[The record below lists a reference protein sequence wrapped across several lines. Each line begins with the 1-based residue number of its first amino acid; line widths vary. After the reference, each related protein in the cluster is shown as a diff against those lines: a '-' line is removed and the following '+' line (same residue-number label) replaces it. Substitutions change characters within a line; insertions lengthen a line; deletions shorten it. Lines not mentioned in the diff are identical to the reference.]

1 MTIRNFVKEIW
12 DARLM
17 QHLDDALVFRV
28 LCNTD
33 YEGEIRQQGDTVHVN
48 QIGDITISPYAPGKT
63 TITVEQLKSVQSIL
77 TVDQGHYYAFGVG
90 DVDKVQATPNLTDL
104 AALRAAFGLAHVIDS
119 YVASFYSQAGA
130 SITSH
135 GSTAVNS
142 GNVIGLIGYVGQ
154 VMDENNV
161 PTDGRWGVV
170 PPWFALS
177 LGLANILKR
186 TENVDLI
193 KTGYI
198 GSAPT
203 LGFDFYMSNNIVT
216 TGTAPDYT
224 SKLMFGRKP
233 AMTFAQQVLENEA
246 YRSHEDFSDVVR
258 GLLVYGA
265 KVMDPRQLVS
275 MTAVYTTEIGI

>member
-1 MTIRNFVKEIW
+1 MSTKNFVPELW

-17 QHLDDALVFRV
+17 EHLDDALVFKA

-33 YEGEIRQQGDTVHVN
+33 YEGEITAQGNTVHVN

-63 TITVEQLKSVQSIL
+63 TITVEHLKSVQTVL
-77 TVDQGHYYAFGVG
+77 TVDQGHYYAFGVE
-90 DVDKVQATPNLTDL
+90 DVDKVQSTPNLL
-104 AALRAAFGLAHVIDS
+104 EQAADRAAFGLGHVIDS
-119 YVASFYSQAGA
+119 YVANLYTQAGA

-142 GNVIGLIGYVGQ
+142 GNVIGLIGYVAQ
-154 VMDENNV
+154 LMNENNV
-161 PTDGRWGVV
+161 PNEGRWGVV

-177 LGLANILKR
+177 LTLANILKK
-186 TENVDLI
+186 TDNVDII

-198 GSAPT
+198 GSMPT
-203 LGFDFYMSNNIVT
+203 LGMDFYMSNNVVT

-224 SKLMFGRKP
+224 SYCLFGRKP
-233 AMTFAQQVLENEA
+233 ALTFAQQVLENEA
-246 YRSHEDFSDVVR
+246 YRSHDNFSDVVR

-275 MTAVYTTEIGI
+275 MTAVYTTEINI

>member
-1 MTIRNFVKEIW
+1 MSSKNFVPEIW

-17 QHLDDALVFRV
+17 QHLDDALVFKV

-33 YEGEIRQQGDTVHVN
+33 YEGAITKQGDTVHVN
-48 QIGDITISPYAPGKT
+48 QIGDVTISPYAPGKT
-63 TITVEQLKSVQSIL
+63 NITVEQLKSVQSIL
-77 TVDQGHYYAFGVG
+77 TVDQGHYYAFEVE
-90 DVDKVQATPNLTDL
+90 DVDKVQSMANLLDL
-104 AALRAAFGLAHVIDS
+104 AAERAAFGLAHTIDS
-119 YVASFYSQAGA
+119 YLAALYSQAGS
-130 SITSH
+130 SITAH

-154 VMDENNV
+154 VMNENNV

-177 LGLANILKR
+177 LSLANILKR
-186 TENVDLI
+186 TENVGLI

-203 LGFDFYMSNNIVT
+203 LGFDFYMSNNVVT

-224 SKLMFGRKP
+224 SYCMFGRKP
-233 AMTFAQQVLENEA
+233 ALTFAQQVLENEA
-246 YRSHEDFSDVVR
+246 YRSHTGFADVVR

-275 MTAVYTTEIGI
+275 MTATYTTEIGI